1 MKIEFTFEERD
12 WPLDVD
18 ESVLAL
24 PIDERDEALTNQIR
38 QSREYESFR
47 GQGLGAPLKSAMTDA
62 VRPLSRVPE
71 IYQQEVEAGQELMS
85 RGAEQ
90 FSEGDVFSGAG
101 TFALGGLQ
109 YLGAPVDALFRGI
122 SGEPLGDVSERA
134 ALGLG
139 AEQGTAESIGNFVE
153 DFATIAPQVFTPGSV
168 LKAAELATQ
177 PVLRLDQAKNI
188 GQAQLGATG
197 RQFEGA
203 AGYLTGGRNQ
213 TPMEFVSDAK
223 KLEDRQAAVAA
234 SNPLVRE
241 AEPVARRDT
250 TRPIETDTTTK
261 GSVERMSLATVNEL
275 VTDPGLIQRIQTA
288 KNNYPDD
295 PQRIFRE
302 VGDALRD
309 DFLNG
314 DLPIESLPRIMKDLG
329 YKKDSDVIKLFE
341 TTASESGKNLNQL
354 SQLAKQL
361 GKSKKLPREIRDQ
374 LILNAE
380 QLGKG
385 NTKNVSKFLNG
396 LRAAENFRRAMLVSQ
411 LGTAVRNTMSSVG
424 RLGLSTIDDVIQA
437 GLGRRGEGTL
447 RDAWDSV
454 ASDFNALPVVRG
466 ATGYKEIV
474 NDILENN
481 PVVKNKLY
489 GRSIQEVR
497 GAGSIAK
504 LANTFNILQE
514 KFFRN
519 MAFQSRLEKDLKS
532 YGVGMNDIVNG
543 KIKTKDGLADIPA
556 KLLDDA
562 IEHALQMTFASNGG
576 KLAKSVVDGFEKI
589 PFLYQINPFPRF
601 AFANVLPFLRDFSP
615 YGFAKAFSPNT
626 LAKLTKGDSEEF
638 ANSMSKAMLGTT
650 MFGTAMEIRNSDMAG
665 EKWYEVVVNGK
676 TYDARPFAP
685 FSFYLLAAESTNP
698 DNNLKPLDYAEAA
711 IGINRI
717 SGTGLALI
725 DYLRSDGKTSGK
737 QIAKY
742 LGDYL
747 SGLTVPIK
755 QFKDFLPE
763 EMGGDQMIRDVK
775 TNDPFDAIV
784 NPTIRNIPGLS
795 KELPVA
801 RSSTQEGPLQQEEGF
816 FGLSGGLSSQLF
828 GVRGRTKEIVQKEVD
843 RLDLDYG
850 TFAPRTGVP
859 EANRYVSG
867 IVGDN
872 SWIIAALI
880 DGAYKDVPMGNLI
893 KRFGRYKGFE
903 EFGFDVNKPYSKLTK
918 AQQKMALGDLFSML
932 KKDAMNKMKRDN
944 PSLYKIYR
952 EQGIPQVESDVMTEA
967 AKTIRSNI

>member
-24 PIDERDEALTNQIR
+24 PIDERDEALTNQIL

-47 GQGLGAPLKSAMTDA
+47 GQGLGAPLKSAMKDA

-71 IYQQEVEAGQELMS
+71 IYQQGIESGQETMS
-85 RGAEQ
+85 RGVEK

-101 TFALGGLQ
+101 TFAWGGLQ
-109 YLGAPVDALFRGI
+109 YLAAPVEALFRGI

-139 AEQGTAESIGNFVE
+139 AEQGTAESIGQFTE
-153 DFATIAPQVFTPGSV
+153 DFATLAPQVFTPGSV

-223 KLEDRQAAVAA
+223 KLKDRKAAVAA

-302 VGDALRD
+302 VGDALRG
-309 DFLNG
+309 DFFNG

-341 TTASESGKNLNQL
+341 TTASESGKNLNKL

-361 GKSKKLPREIRDQ
+361 GKDKDLPREIRDQ

-447 RDAWDSV
+447 KDAWDSV

-474 NDILENN
+474 DDILENN

-638 ANSMSKAMLGTT
+638 TNSMSKAMLGTT

-685 FSFYLLAAESTNP
+685 FSFYLLAAESMNP
-698 DNNLKPLDYAEAA
+698 DNNLKPLDYSEAA

-775 TNDPFDAIV
+775 SNDPFDAIV

-843 RLDLDYG
+843 RLGLDYG

-880 DGAYKDVPMGNLI
+880 NGAYKDVPMGDLI
-893 KRFGRYKGFE
+893 KRFGKYKGLE
-903 EFGFDVNKPYSKLTK
+903 EFGVDVNKPYSKLTK

-932 KKDAMNKMKRDN
+932 KKDAMKKMKRDN

-952 EQGIPQVESDVMTEA
+952 EQGISQVESDVMTETA
-967 AKTIRSNI
+967 EIIRSNI